1 MDMEI
6 FTCDTCHY
14 TFAGQSDCDQ
24 CPDCGKKQIRIATE
38 QEQQEYLEHQKNQES
53 WN

>member
-1 MDMEI
+1 MDLEI
-6 FTCDTCHY
+6 FTCDICHY
-14 TFAGQSDCDQ
+14 TFADQLNCSQ

-38 QEQQEYLEHQKNQES
+38 SEKQEYLERQKKQGP